1 MRTLKRNKVEVTYAL
16 YDGKAEIQN
25 SDGTYTGEWEKT
37 YSEPVT
43 LMANVAPATGNASV
57 EPFGVDTNYSHIMV
71 VEGTDCPIVEE
82 TIVLYNGQ
90 TYRVVRVAKS
100 LNHIRYALKEI
111 ESDMHSIFNPNAEG
125 VDEDG

>member
-71 VEGTDCPIVEE
+71 VEGTDCPIAEE

-100 LNHIRYALKEI
+100 LNHIRYALREVQTDEGEYI
-111 ESDMHSIFNPNAEG
+111 PSDTEDEG
-125 VDEDG
+125 NG